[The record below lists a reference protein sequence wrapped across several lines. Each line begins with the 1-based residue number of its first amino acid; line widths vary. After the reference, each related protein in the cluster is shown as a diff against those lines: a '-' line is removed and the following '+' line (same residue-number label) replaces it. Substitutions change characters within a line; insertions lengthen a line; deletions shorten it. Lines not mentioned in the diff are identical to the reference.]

1 MIMKYG
7 LSENVQRVIRSVFE
21 KQPKVEKAILY
32 GSRAIGNY
40 KNGSDI
46 DLMLEGDQ
54 LRLEDL
60 LSIMVQLD
68 NLDLPYKFDISDRKS
83 IQNDALLEH
92 IERVGTI
99 FYSKV

>member
-1 MIMKYG
+1 MKFG
-7 LSENVQRVIRSVFE
+7 LTDNAQRLIRAVFE
-21 KQPKVEKAILY
+21 KQPKIDKAILF

-60 LSIMVQLD
+60 LELMVQLD

-83 IQNDALLEH
+83 IQNNALLEH
-92 IERVGTI
+92 IQRVGIT
-99 FYSKV
+99 FYSKD